1 MSDEVLYEA
10 DGRVATITLNRPSQR
25 NAVNPELATALSESM
40 ERLEA
45 DLEVWGAVLTGA
57 GETFSAGA
65 DLKAIA
71 AGRAAELS
79 AGRGGFA
86 GFVAFP
92 RTKRSSPRCAGSP
105 WRAGWSSCS
114 RATSWWPRAT
124 RPLGCRR

>member
-10 DGRVATITLNRPSQR
+10 DGRVATITLNRPAQR

-71 AGRAAELS
+71 AGRAELS

-86 GFVAFP
+86 GSSRSPAP
-92 RTKRSSPRCAGSP
+92 SRSSPRCAGSP
-105 WRAGWSSCS
+105 WRADWSSFS

-124 RPLGCRR
+124 RPSGCRR